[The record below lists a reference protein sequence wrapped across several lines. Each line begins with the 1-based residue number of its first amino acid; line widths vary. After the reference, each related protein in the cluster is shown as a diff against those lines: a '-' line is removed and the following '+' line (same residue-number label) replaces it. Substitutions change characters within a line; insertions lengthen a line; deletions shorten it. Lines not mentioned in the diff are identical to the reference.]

1 MLNAI
6 PGAASWRDP
15 SGIRGVIR
23 HGLGRQAAVI
33 LLGVAFAGALSGV
46 GERWIYVAMV
56 VAALGHFLAK
66 PGLAR
71 LGLTITPEIDFR
83 IAVAGWPIA
92 LLLLGLVAWPG
103 PSDIGEI
110 VSVAG

>member
-6 PGAASWRDP
+6 PGAGSWRDP

-33 LLGVAFAGALSGV
+33 LIGVAFAGALSGV
-46 GERWIYVAMV
+46 GEGWVYGAM
-56 VAALGHFLAK
+56 ALVGLGQFLAK
-66 PGLAR
+66 PA
-71 LGLTITPEIDFR
+71 LGWLEVTITPEIDFR

-92 LLLLGLVAWPG
+92 LLFLGFVAWPG
-103 PSDIGEI
+103 PSDIG
-110 VSVAG
+110 